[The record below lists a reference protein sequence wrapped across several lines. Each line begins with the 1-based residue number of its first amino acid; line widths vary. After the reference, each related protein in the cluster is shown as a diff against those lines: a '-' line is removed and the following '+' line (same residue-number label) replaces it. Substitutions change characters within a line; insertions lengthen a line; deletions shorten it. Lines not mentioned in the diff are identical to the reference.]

1 MKMTLTLG
9 AEELKALHSLVNMAY
24 GRYPLSTLVQQVG
37 DYLIL
42 SSVEEFYLRLHA
54 KLRAVV
60 VFGLAPGRKVKMSLK
75 RHEAIGLLHL
85 FEGDRADGQGF
96 VEDYKDESYEA
107 VLMATIV
114 AEIQK
119 TFFS

>member
-1 MKMTLTLG
+1 MKMTLNLG
-9 AEELKALHSLVNMAY
+9 AEELKSLHMLVNSAF

-42 SSVEEFYLRLHA
+42 SSVEEFYTRLHA
-54 KLRAVV
+54 KFRAVV
-60 VFGLAPGRKVKMSLK
+60 VFGLPPGKKVKMSLK

-85 FEGDRADGQGF
+85 FEADRADGDGF
-96 VEDYKDESYEA
+96 VDVYADDSYEA

-119 TFFS
+119 TYF